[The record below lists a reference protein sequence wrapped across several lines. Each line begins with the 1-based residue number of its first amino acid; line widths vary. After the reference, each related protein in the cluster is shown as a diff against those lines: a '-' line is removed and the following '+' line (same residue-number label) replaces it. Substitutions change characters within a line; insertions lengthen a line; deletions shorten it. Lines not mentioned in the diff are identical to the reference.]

1 MLPGSVGTVLL
12 PGAGLG
18 AWIWEPVVPLLQAP
32 ALAVEIPGRAA
43 RPADRRHVTLES
55 AAEAVAGDVRAWR
68 PDRVVLVGHSL
79 GGVLVPEVARR
90 VPDRIGALVY
100 VAAEAP
106 ADGDRALDLIP
117 AALRLL
123 LRAMWIVRPGGV
135 RPPPSATR
143 RALCNDLDDV
153 TTATVVERIEPEAP
167 GIYRSRVT
175 WAGVPEVPRTYVK
188 CLQDRSD
195 VSPARQDEMAKRLQ
209 ADRVVTLDTGHLPM
223 LARPEEV
230 AAVLEEVVAQVA

>member
-1 MLPGSVGTVLL
+1 MPPSEMGAVLL

-18 AWIWEPVVPLLQAP
+18 GWIWEPVIPLLHVP

-55 AAEAVAGDVRAWR
+55 AADAVAGDIRAWEPGR
-68 PDRVVLVGHSL
+68 IVLVGHSL
-79 GGVLVPEVARR
+79 GGVFLPEVARR
-90 VPDRIGALVY
+90 VPDRIAALVF

-106 ADGDRALDLIP
+106 VDGDRALDLIP
-117 AALRLL
+117 TPLRLL

-143 RALCNDLDDV
+143 HALCNDLDDA

-167 GIYRSRVT
+167 GVYRDRVT
-175 WAGVPEVPRTYVK
+175 WTGVPEVPRTYVK

-195 VSPARQDEMAKRLQ
+195 ISPARQDEMAKRLH
-209 ADRVVTLDTGHLPM
+209 ADRVVTLETGHLPM
-223 LARPEEV
+223 LARPGEL
-230 AAVLEEVVAQVA
+230 AAVLEGVVAQVA

>member
-1 MLPGSVGTVLL
+1 MPPSDVGAALL

-18 AWIWEPVVPLLQAP
+18 GWIWEPVIPLLHVP

-43 RPADRRHVTLES
+43 RPADRRRVTLES
-55 AAEAVAGDVRAWR
+55 AADAIAGDIGAWEPGR
-68 PDRVVLVGHSL
+68 IVLVGHSL
-79 GGVLVPEVARR
+79 GGVFLPEVARR
-90 VPDRIGALVY
+90 VPDRIAALVF

-106 ADGDRALDLIP
+106 VDGDRALDLIP
-117 AALRLL
+117 APLRIL
-123 LRAMWIVRPGGV
+123 LRVMWIVRPGGV

-143 RALCNDLDDV
+143 RALCNDLDDA

-167 GIYRSRVT
+167 GVYRDRVT

-195 VSPARQDEMAKRLQ
+195 ISPARQDEMAKRLQ
-209 ADRVVTLDTGHLPM
+209 ADRVVPLETGHLPM
-223 LARPEEV
+223 LARPGEL
-230 AAVLEEVVAQVA
+230 ALVLEEAVAQVA